1 MYIDPQQISSIAG
14 MPVHR
19 MGDGQGYEFIYIARC
34 ETKICQKSPGIGG
47 LGGLRGANLAPKE
60 TAAHIEARAQNRR
73 YVTADT
79 F

>member
-34 ETKICQKSPGIGG
+34 ETKICQKSPGIGE
-47 LGGLRGANLAPKE
+47 LGQAG
-60 TAAHIEARAQNRR
+60 
-73 YVTADT
+73 
-79 F
+79 

>member
-34 ETKICQKSPGIGG
+34 ETKNLPKEPRHWG
-47 LGGLRGANLAPKE
+47 LGR
-60 TAAHIEARAQNRR
+60 AA
-73 YVTADT
+73 
-79 F
+79 